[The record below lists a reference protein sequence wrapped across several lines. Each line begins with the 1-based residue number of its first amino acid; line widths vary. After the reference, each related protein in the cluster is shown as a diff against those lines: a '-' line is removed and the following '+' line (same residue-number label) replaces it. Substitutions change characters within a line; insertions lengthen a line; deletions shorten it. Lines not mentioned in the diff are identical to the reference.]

1 MVMGAALMT
10 MEEKVKELYEKKEKI
25 LKMGGEEKIA
35 KQHEKGKLT
44 ARERIEKLLDPGS
57 FVELGMFVKHRG
69 TEFGLDKMELPADG
83 VITGYGTIDGRLVF
97 VYAQDFT
104 VMGGSLG
111 EMHAAKIKRIME
123 LALEAGA
130 PVIGL
135 NDSGGARIQ
144 EGVDSLKGY
153 GEIFKMNTILSGVVP
168 QITAIMGPCAGGAVY
183 SPAIGDFILMV
194 DNPASY
200 MFITGPQVVK
210 AVTGVEVSPIQLG
223 GAMIHAQ
230 KSGQAHLIGKSDEE
244 VLMLIRKL
252 LSYLPSNNMEKPPRY
267 PTNDPPF
274 RKSEKL
280 YEIVPDDPNKGY
292 DVRQVIYEIVD
303 RDANGNP
310 DFLEVLPY
318 FAPNAVVGFGR
329 MNGQTVGIVANN
341 PIHLAGVLDIDSSD
355 KIARFV
361 RTCDAFNIPIVT
373 LVDVPGYLPGVQQE
387 YGGIIRHGAKVLYAY
402 SEATV
407 PMVTVILRKAYG
419 GAYLA
424 MGSKHLGAD
433 FVFAWPTAEIAVM
446 GPEGAANIIFRKEIA
461 SAENPEAVRQEKI
474 REYREKFANPYVAAS
489 RGYID
494 DVIDPAETRGKII
507 MALEALES
515 KRVKLPP
522 KKHGNI
528 PL

>member
-1 MVMGAALMT
+1 MS
-10 MEEKVKELYEKKEKI
+10 MEEKVRELYEKRGKI
-25 LKMGGEEKIA
+25 LEMGGKDRV
-35 KQHEKGKLT
+35 QRQYEKGKLT

-57 FVELGMFVKHRG
+57 FVELGAFVKHRN

-130 PVIGL
+130 PIIGL

-144 EGVDSLKGY
+144 EGVDALKGY
-153 GEIFKMNTILSGVVP
+153 GGIFKMNTILSGVVP

-194 DNPASY
+194 DNPASF

-210 AVTGVEVSPIQLG
+210 AVTGVEVSPAQLG
-223 GAMIHAQ
+223 GAMVHAQ
-230 KSGQAHLIGKSDEE
+230 KSGQAHLISKSDEE

-252 LSYLPSNNMEKPPRY
+252 LSYLPSNNMEKPPRVKAS
-267 PTNDPPF
+267 DSPF
-274 RKSEKL
+274 RKSDKL

-292 DVRQVIYEIVD
+292 DVRQVIYEIID
-303 RDANGNP
+303 RDANGNL
-310 DFLEVLPY
+310 DFLEILPY

-419 GAYLA
+419 GAYIGMA
-424 MGSKHLGAD
+424 SKHLGAD
-433 FVFAWPTAEIAVM
+433 FIFAWPTAEIAVM
-446 GPEGAANIIFRKEIA
+446 GPEGATNIIFRKEIA
-461 SAENPEAVRQEKI
+461 KVENPEEYRQQKI
-474 REYREKFANPYVAAS
+474 REYREKFANPYIAAS
-489 RGYID
+489 RGYVD
-494 DVIDPAETRGKII
+494 DVIDPAETRGRII